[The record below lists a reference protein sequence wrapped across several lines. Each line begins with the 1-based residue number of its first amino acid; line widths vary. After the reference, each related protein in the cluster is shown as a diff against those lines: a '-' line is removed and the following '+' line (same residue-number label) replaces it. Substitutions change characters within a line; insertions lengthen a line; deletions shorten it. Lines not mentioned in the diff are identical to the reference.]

1 LIAVDTSALIAILLR
16 EYDASAFEEAIFQNQ
31 RIFIGAPTAFEFT
44 MVAYIRTR
52 AEPESDADAARLL
65 ALPGLEIV
73 SWTQGHVALADAAFR
88 RFGKGQGHP
97 AQLNYGDC
105 MSYALA
111 RALDVP
117 LLFKGGD
124 FALTDVVPAL

>member
-1 LIAVDTSALIAILLR
+1 VIVVDTSALIAILL
-16 EYDASAFEEAIFQNQ
+16 
-31 RIFIGAPTAFEFT
+31 
-44 MVAYIRTR
+44 
-52 AEPESDADAARLL
+52 AEPEARSFGQIIYTASPALVAAPTLLEYHMVADSHARRSGVS
-65 ALPGLEIV
+65 PDTVIEGLGLIV
-73 SWTQGHVALADAAFR
+73 EPWTIEHLHVARAAFR

-111 RALDVP
+111 KAMNVP

-124 FALTDVVPAL
+124 FALTDVNSAL